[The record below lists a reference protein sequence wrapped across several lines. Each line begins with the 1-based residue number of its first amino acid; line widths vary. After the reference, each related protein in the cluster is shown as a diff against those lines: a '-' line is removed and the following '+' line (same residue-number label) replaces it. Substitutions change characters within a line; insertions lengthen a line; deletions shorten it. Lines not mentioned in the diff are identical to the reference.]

1 MIKFKSN
8 SYVKYSL
15 KKNNIYNHIYD
26 KMNNG
31 DKVAESQVQVKNI
44 KGKVEAKEEIEDMTV
59 DRFA

>member
-1 MIKFKSN
+1 
-8 SYVKYSL
+8 
-15 KKNNIYNHIYD
+15 
-26 KMNNG
+26 MNNG